1 MKKIISILTIVVLVA
16 GLTGL
21 SFAEDSAKAKG
32 AMPDHK
38 MTGDKHMMYK
48 KMGMCPMHCM
58 MMKKTMIATQDGGVA
73 VMAGNSLSK
82 YDKDLNLIKEV
93 ELKMDTEGMKKMMD
107 ECPMRREMME
117 RCKKMGETK
126 EETKENKAAG
136 KTTP

>member
-1 MKKIISILTIVVLVA
+1 MKKIIAILTIVVLVA

-21 SFAEDSAKAKG
+21 SFAEDTAKAKG

-58 MMKKTMIATQDGGVA
+58 MMKNTMIATQDGGVA
-73 VMAGNSLSK
+73 VMTGNSLSK

-93 ELKMDTEGMKKMMD
+93 ELKTDVEGMKKMMN
-107 ECPMRREMME
+107 ECPMCCKMME
-117 RCKKMGETK
+117 HCKKMGEAK
-126 EETKENKAAG
+126 EETKEKEAAG